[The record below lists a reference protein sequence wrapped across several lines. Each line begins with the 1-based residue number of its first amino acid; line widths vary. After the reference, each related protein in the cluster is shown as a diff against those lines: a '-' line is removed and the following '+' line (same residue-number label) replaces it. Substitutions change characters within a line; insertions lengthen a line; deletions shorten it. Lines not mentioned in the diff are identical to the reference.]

1 MPPKSPAPAVEA
13 AGCPNSEVVVVVVC
27 GVVKEN
33 GAAVPVALGAAAPKR
48 PVDAVVVAAVAPKRE
63 GAVVVAGAAAPKREV
78 DPAAVEEPNK
88 ERPPEAAVVAGAALP
103 KVGKGVEATVE
114 AGAVAGAPKEKD

>member
-1 MPPKSPAPAVEA
+1 MAQKRPAPAVET

-27 GVVKEN
+27 GVAKEK

-48 PVDAVVVAAVAPKRE
+48 PADAVMVAAVAPNKE
-63 GAVVVAGAAAPKREV
+63 GAVVVAVAAPKRE
-78 DPAAVEEPNK
+78 
-88 ERPPEAAVVAGAALP
+88 VVAGAALP

-114 AGAVAGAPKEKD
+114 AGAVAGAPKEND